1 MSKQY
6 LPLLLIPVA
15 LLAAYL
21 GWRVFLADT
30 DSRRALTK
38 SRRR

>member
-6 LPLLLIPVA
+6 LPLLLIPLA
-15 LLAAYL
+15 LLAVYL

-30 DSRRALTK
+30 DPSRVLTK

>member
-15 LLAAYL
+15 LLAIFL
-21 GWRVFLADT
+21 GWRVFLADP
-30 DSRRALTK
+30 DSSRVLQKTRRQ
-38 SRRR
+38 